1 MLKKKPNTAC
11 FIFSHKLNYCPIIK
25 ILISK
30 CLLDAWTR
38 WLKNYRIWSTLLWI
52 NSLYLLGNWCLC
64 TAVCSTVY
72 VPISC
77 TVYVPVIITDYVPIF
92 SKVYVPIY
100 LGLFMYLSVVQ
111 FMYLSL
117 VQFMYLSAVQTAS
130 FMLLLDQA
138 MAVILAAPSWT
149 SWIFFKYLNCILD

>member
-92 SKVYVPIY
+92 SKVYVPTVKPLITNTSIEFIKCRILHFLIMECCRY
-100 LGLFMYLSVVQ
+100 LVF
-111 FMYLSL
+111 
-117 VQFMYLSAVQTAS
+117 
-130 FMLLLDQA
+130 
-138 MAVILAAPSWT
+138 
-149 SWIFFKYLNCILD
+149 